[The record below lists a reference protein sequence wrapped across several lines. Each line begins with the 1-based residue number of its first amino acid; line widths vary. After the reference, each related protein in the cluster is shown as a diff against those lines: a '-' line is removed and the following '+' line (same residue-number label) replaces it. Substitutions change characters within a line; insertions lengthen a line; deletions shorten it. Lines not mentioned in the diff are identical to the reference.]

1 MSQDRQI
8 ENVDVRLGPS
18 HDPIP
23 ATRAAGVNRYA
34 RPLESLGVAVD
45 LLLADASIPGELLEC
60 PEALVPLDRA
70 FKFAELACRAVGSEH
85 LALHLGF
92 RPSLDEYGSYGE
104 LIKKSLTVY
113 EYLRKGVSLYNLLIT
128 GQRLWLTRHGDQFRL
143 NLATAGDHDLGSY
156 QSHIESVATTIAIL
170 RHSLGPYW
178 TPKEICLAYRSRE
191 NLPESDLFDNSLIMR
206 GSDITYMTIPAE
218 MMKRAFRDD
227 GTVTASAP
235 ESNAARSIPQNLE
248 GLVQFQ
254 IESLLSS
261 GKLHIDTVA
270 ESMMMSRRTLQRR
283 LAEQHETYSH
293 LLSEIRFKI
302 AARKLANSDQAIAEI
317 AFELGYGDASNFTRA
332 FRQKT
337 GVSPLYFR
345 TTSADGYRIH

>member
-1 MSQDRQI
+1 MSKNLQI
-8 ENVDVRLGPS
+8 ECADVRSVPS
-18 HDPIP
+18 HNPIP
-23 ATRAAGVNRYA
+23 ATRAACVNRFT

-45 LLLADASIPGELLEC
+45 PLLSDAGIPGELLEC

-70 FKFAELACRAVGSEH
+70 FKFTELACRAVGSEH
-85 LALHLGF
+85 LALHLGL
-92 RPSLDEYGSYGE
+92 RPCLDEYGSYGR
-104 LIKKSLTVY
+104 LIQKSRTVY
-113 EYLRKGVSLYNLLIT
+113 EYLRKGVSLYNFLIT

-143 NLATAGDHDLGSY
+143 NLATAGDLDLGSY
-156 QSHIESVATTIAIL
+156 QAHIDTITTTIAVL

-206 GSDITYMTIPAE
+206 GSGITYMTIPAE
-218 MMKRAFRDD
+218 MMKRAFRGD

-235 ESNAARSIPQNLE
+235 ELNAARPIPQDFE

-254 IESLLSS
+254 IESLLPS

-293 LLSEIRFKI
+293 LLSETRVNI
-302 AARKLANSDQAIAEI
+302 AARKLANSDQPIVEI
-317 AFELGYGDASNFTRA
+317 AYELGYGDAANFTRA
-332 FRQKT
+332 FRKK
-337 GVSPLYFR
+337 GGGSPLYFR
-345 TTSADGYRIH
+345 TTSVDGNRIH

>member
-1 MSQDRQI
+1 MRP
-8 ENVDVRLGPS
+8 GPS
-18 HDPIP
+18 HNPLP
-23 ATRAAGVNRYA
+23 ATRSVCVNRYA
-34 RPLESLGVAVD
+34 HPLESLGVAVD
-45 LLLADASIPGELLEC
+45 QLLADAGIPGELLEC

-70 FKFAELACRAVGSEH
+70 FKFTELACRAVGSEH
-85 LALHLGF
+85 LALHLGL
-92 RPSLDEYGSYGE
+92 RPCLDEYGSYGKFIRE
-104 LIKKSLTVY
+104 SRTVY
-113 EYLRKGVSLYNLLIT
+113 EYLHKGVSLYNLLIT
-128 GQRLWLTRHGDQFRL
+128 GQRLWLSRHGDQFRL
-143 NLATAGDHDLGSY
+143 NLATAGDPDLGSY
-156 QSHIESVATTIAIL
+156 QSHIDTITTTIAVL
-170 RHSLGPYW
+170 RNSIAPCW
-178 TPKEICLAYRSRE
+178 TPREICLAYRSRE
-191 NLPESDLFDNSLIMR
+191 NLPESDLFDDSLIMR
-206 GSDITYMTIPAE
+206 GSDITYITIPAE
-218 MMKRAFRDD
+218 VMTRAFRGD
-227 GTVTASAP
+227 GTVAANAA
-235 ESNAARSIPQNLE
+235 ESNAERPIPQDLE

-254 IESLLSS
+254 IESLLPG